1 MADYN
6 INAITRRVVFTGSA
20 GLGPYA
26 FSFEILA
33 NTDIVAYF
41 NATKLTLTTDF
52 TVTINANGTGSVTL
66 VVNAGGNIPQTP
78 VAADQVVI
86 VGARDIERTTDFVT
100 AGDLLASSL
109 NEQLDALT
117 IFDQQVAEENK
128 RGLRAPAFDPALV
141 EDGGVV
147 DMTLPSK
154 TDRAGKFLAFDIN
167 GNPSAS
173 SDVGAWKGNWAA
185 GTAYVIG
192 DQVVDTSNSNIY
204 RVNFAHTSSGAVP
217 LTTNANSAY
226 YDLVL
231 DLSGVSTAETNA
243 TNAATAAGNSA
254 TAAAASATAAAF
266 SDDWAVKT
274 DGVVNDGVTT
284 DYSSKAYAIGGTGVT
299 DTAGAGPAKD
309 WATETTGKVDGT
321 EYSAKEYSIGT
332 GDNSG
337 MNTGSAKQWSIGGG
351 TSFDRDTAVT
361 GSGGTA
367 EYSAKYWANQAKN
380 ETQTQRDVYYGAF
393 TNDAAAEAYQTGA
406 APTGNAGTVDAGDL
420 YFDSSNNILRV
431 YDGTN
436 WNDAAADTTSFATN
450 GFSIAMAI
458 ALQELIMA
466 QNFHRYTLNAV
477 GVVAADIPDG
487 ANFDSVDTIV
497 GIHIANV
504 TTNAI
509 TVDCYINDGTND
521 IHLVLGAPIAAG
533 GALQILDGGAKVVVK
548 SGDRLYVKSDTAA
561 SADVWVSVVDA
572 ISTPVT

>member
-20 GLGPYA
+20 GTGPYA

-52 TVTINANGTGSVTL
+52 TVTINANGTGSVNIVT
-66 VVNAGGNIPQTP
+66 GGNVPSTP
-78 VAADQVVI
+78 TGSDQIVI

-154 TDRAGKFLAFDIN
+154 ADRAGKFLAFDIN

-217 LTTNANSAY
+217 LSTNANSAY

-243 TNAATAAGNSA
+243 TNAATAAAGSA

-299 DTAGAGPAKD
+299 DGAGLGPAKD
-309 WATETTGKVDGT
+309 WAIETTGQVDGT
-321 EYSAKEYSIGT
+321 EYSAKEYAIGT
-332 GDNSG
+332 QTRGT
-337 MNTGSAKQWSIGGG
+337 TGSAKDWATYTGG
-351 TSFDRDTAVT
+351 TVD
-361 GSGGTA
+361 GSA
-367 EYSAKYWANQAKN
+367 YSAKYWAEQ
-380 ETQTQRDVYYGAF
+380 
-393 TNDAAAEAYQTGA
+393 AAASADNVDDLYLGPKSA
-406 APTGNAGTVDAGDL
+406 DPTVDNDGDALTTGDL
-420 YFDSSNNILRV
+420 YFNTSSNVLKV
-431 YDGTN
+431 YDGAA
-436 WNDAAADTTSFATN
+436 WNDAAVDTSSFATK
-450 GFSIAMAI
+450 GFSIAVAI
-458 ALQELIMA
+458 AL
-466 QNFHRYTLNAV
+466 
-477 GVVAADIPDG
+477 
-487 ANFDSVDTIV
+487 
-497 GIHIANV
+497 
-504 TTNAI
+504 
-509 TVDCYINDGTND
+509 
-521 IHLVLGAPIAAG
+521 
-533 GALQILDGGAKVVVK
+533 
-548 SGDRLYVKSDTAA
+548 
-561 SADVWVSVVDA
+561 
-572 ISTPVT
+572 

>member
-52 TVTINANGTGSVTL
+52 TVTINANGTGSVNIVT
-66 VVNAGGNIPQTP
+66 GGNVPSTP
-78 VAADQVVI
+78 TGSDQIVI

-243 TNAATAAGNSA
+243 GNSATAAASSA
-254 TAAAASATAAAF
+254 TAAAASALTAAFA
-266 SDDWAVKT
+266 DDWAVKT
-274 DGVVNDGVTT
+274 DGVINDGTTT

-299 DTAGAGPAKD
+299 DSSGRGSAKE
-309 WATETTGKVDGT
+309 WATDTTNTCDGT
-321 EYSAKEYSIGT
+321 EFSAKEYSIGT
-332 GDNSG
+332 GGNTG

-351 TSFDRDTAVT
+351 TGFDRDTAVT

-393 TNDAAAEAYQTGA
+393 TNDAAAETYQTSA

-436 WNDAAADTTSFATN
+436 WNNAAADTTSFATK
-450 GFSIAMAI
+450 GFSIAVAI
-458 ALQELIMA
+458 AL
-466 QNFHRYTLNAV
+466 
-477 GVVAADIPDG
+477 
-487 ANFDSVDTIV
+487 
-497 GIHIANV
+497 
-504 TTNAI
+504 
-509 TVDCYINDGTND
+509 
-521 IHLVLGAPIAAG
+521 
-533 GALQILDGGAKVVVK
+533 
-548 SGDRLYVKSDTAA
+548 
-561 SADVWVSVVDA
+561 
-572 ISTPVT
+572 

>member
-20 GLGPYA
+20 GTGPYA
-26 FSFEILA
+26 FSFEILT

-41 NATKLTLTTDF
+41 NSTKLTLTTDF
-52 TVTINANGTGSVTL
+52 TVTINTNGTGSVTL
-66 VVNAGGNIPQTP
+66 IVNGGGNIPQTP
-78 VAADQVVI
+78 VQADQVVI
-86 VGARDIERTTDFVT
+86 VGSRDIERTTDFVT

-154 TDRAGKFLAFDIN
+154 ADRAGKFLAFDIN

-192 DQVVDTSNSNIY
+192 DQVVDTSTSNIY

-217 LTTNANSAY
+217 LTTNANNAY

-299 DTAGAGPAKD
+299 DSSGKGPAKD
-309 WATETTGKVDGT
+309 WAIETTGQVDGT
-321 EYSAKEYSIGT
+321 EYSAKEYAVGT
-332 GDNSG
+332 QTRGT
-337 MNTGSAKQWSIGGG
+337 TGSAKDWATYTGG
-351 TSFDRDTAVT
+351 TVD
-361 GSGGTA
+361 GSA
-367 EYSAKYWANQAKN
+367 YSAKYWAEQ
-380 ETQTQRDVYYGAF
+380 
-393 TNDAAAEAYQTGA
+393 AAASADNVDDLYLGPKSA
-406 APTGNAGTVDAGDL
+406 DPTVDNDGDALTAGDL
-420 YFDSSNNILRV
+420 YFNTSDNALKV
-431 YDGTN
+431 YDGSA
-436 WNDAAADTTSFATN
+436 WNAAAVSTAGFATA
-450 GFSIAMAI
+450 GFSIAMSI
-458 ALQELIMA
+458 AL
-466 QNFHRYTLNAV
+466 
-477 GVVAADIPDG
+477 
-487 ANFDSVDTIV
+487 
-497 GIHIANV
+497 
-504 TTNAI
+504 
-509 TVDCYINDGTND
+509 
-521 IHLVLGAPIAAG
+521 
-533 GALQILDGGAKVVVK
+533 
-548 SGDRLYVKSDTAA
+548 
-561 SADVWVSVVDA
+561 
-572 ISTPVT
+572 